1 MAKILIIE
9 DEKLIRELLQEFFNL
24 VRKGETIEAENAMEG
39 VGLAIRE
46 KPDIIFCDI
55 GLPDISGL
63 EIIRQLRNNNAAFKK
78 TRIIAMSA
86 EHDHKN
92 KALEVGAD
100 AFLRKPFSISDIEQ
114 ALNYDSKGS

>member
-9 DEKLIRELLQEFFNL
+9 DEKSIRELLQEFFNL
-24 VRKGETIEAENAMEG
+24 VRKGKTIEAEKAMEG

-55 GLPDISGL
+55 GLPDISGI
-63 EIIRQLRNNNAAFKK
+63 ETIRQLRNNESFKK

-86 EHDHKN
+86 EHDNKN
-92 KALEVGAD
+92 KALEAGAD
-100 AFLRKPFSISDIEQ
+100 AFLRKPFVISDIER
-114 ALNYDSKGS
+114 ALE